1 MAEKIIFDQGSTY
14 KITGNLDL
22 TAPTIQ
28 VVTAPVS
35 GFPIW
40 IDAGFPPVRWNKIEI
55 IDAVKPNVFY
65 QEFKEK
71 KPDVAKEIENL
82 DAVDTKPV
90 DIFDIKPV
98 TSAVAKS
105 VESISKS
112 AGSTV
117 NKILIAGGILAVIL
131 LVRK

>member
-28 VVTAPVS
+28 VLKAPVS
-35 GFPIW
+35 GFPVW
-40 IDAGFPPVRWNKIEI
+40 VPAGFPPVRWNKIEI
-55 IDAVKPNVFY
+55 IDAVKPNVYY

-71 KPDVAKEIENL
+71 RPEAAKEIENL

-112 AGSTV
+112 ANSTF

>member
-1 MAEKIIFDQGSTY
+1 MPTREIFDQGSTY
-14 KITGNLDL
+14 KVTGSYDL
-22 TAPTIQ
+22 SAPTIQ

-55 IDAVKPNVFY
+55 INAVKPNVYY

-90 DIFDIKPV
+90 NIFDIKPV
-98 TSAVAKS
+98 TNAVTRS
-105 VESISKS
+105 VEAISKS
-112 AGSTV
+112 ANSTF
-117 NKILIAGGILAVIL
+117 NKILIAGGIIAVIL
-131 LVRK
+131 LVKK